1 MRKGDRITVRMTQGG
16 LIPGSDGKGTAQA
29 KYLSQDGSLIHLEEF
44 WGGRKYTL
52 NTNSLFFVSLE
63 P

>member
-1 MRKGDRITVRMTQGG
+1 MKLGDLVTVRMTQSG
-16 LIPGSDGKGTAQA
+16 LIPGSDTSGKAQA